1 MIERDISSILLDAA
15 RQFPAV
21 TLTGPRQSGKTTLCR
36 ALFAKL
42 PYVNLEFPDVRASA
56 ESDPRGFLDRF
67 SDGAV
72 IDEVQHFPD
81 LLSYIQPL
89 IDLDPRPGRWI
100 ITGSHNVSLLES
112 VRQSLAGRTAVHELL
127 PLTRNEILRFG
138 GPPLNLSES
147 ILTGGYPRVFDQ
159 SIEPTDWY
167 RSYVST
173 YLERDVGAIRS
184 IADLSE
190 FRRFVQMCA
199 GRTAQ
204 LLNFSSLANDVG
216 ISQPT
221 AKAWF
226 GLLEIAYI
234 AFAVP
239 AYHANIR
246 KRLVKMPK
254 LHFVDTGLLCFL
266 LGIRTVD
273 QLRAHPLIGSLFE
286 TWVASEICK
295 HRTNDAA
302 VAGVWHYRDRSGAE
316 ADLIVED
323 PDRLALVECKSAAT
337 LPKKSVGGVKRVAGH
352 LSSLSTP
359 LESNIVYGGLDAS
372 RIRDVGVSSWT
383 RLRRIS
389 LGKRAN
395 AVTVTFDDSPAPEI
409 NVYAFF
415 PNSTFKS
422 AITDD
427 KGLAHLRLHDSEQL
441 MTVYVAAE
449 GFESKVVHDWIPSE
463 RPLTVR
469 LDRLSRGGS
478 SVFELG
484 TGHIPGISGRLNP
497 ILDTLGRTY
506 LYADNISI
514 GNGAPQPTP
523 FEIGDPIQLADA
535 DGNCAEVRIVG
546 MIGRAALVEYR
557 QK

>member
-1 MIERDISSILLDAA
+1 MIERDISPILLDAA
-15 RQFPAV
+15 RQFPVV
-21 TLTGPRQSGKTTLCR
+21 TLTGPRQSGKTTLCK

-42 PYVNLEFPDVRASA
+42 PYVNLEFPDVRAA
-56 ESDPRGFLDRF
+56 AASDPRGFLDRY

-72 IDEVQHFPD
+72 IDEVQHFPE

-89 IDLDPRPGRWI
+89 VDLDPRPGRWI
-100 ITGSHNVSLLES
+100 ITGSHNVSLLGS
-112 VRQSLAGRTAVHELL
+112 VQQSFAGRTAVHELL
-127 PLTRNEILRFG
+127 PLTQNEILRFG
-138 GPPLNLSES
+138 DPPRNLFEL

-159 SIEPTDWY
+159 LITPTDWY

-173 YLERDVGAIRS
+173 YLERDVGAIRN

-190 FRRFVQMCA
+190 FRRFVRMCA

-234 AFAVP
+234 AFALP

-254 LHFVDTGLLCFL
+254 LHFLDTGLICFL

-273 QLRAHPLIGSLFE
+273 QLREHPLVGSLFE
-286 TWVASEICK
+286 TWVASEIYK
-295 HRTNDAA
+295 HRTNNAV

-316 ADLIVED
+316 ADLVIED

-352 LSSLSTP
+352 LSSLSIP
-359 LESNIVYGGLDAS
+359 IESSIVYGGMEAS
-372 RIRDVGVSSWT
+372 RLGNVGVYSWT

-389 LGKRAN
+389 LGERAN
-395 AVTVTFDDSPAPEI
+395 SVTVLFDDTPVPGI
-409 NVYAFF
+409 NVVAFF
-415 PNSTFKS
+415 PNTTFKS
-422 AITDD
+422 AITDG
-427 KGLAHLRLHDSEQL
+427 KGKAHLRLHDSEEL
-441 MTVYVAAE
+441 TTVYVAAE
-449 GFESKVVHDWIPSE
+449 GFEPKVVNDWIPSKC
-463 RPLTVR
+463 PLTVR
-469 LDRLSRGGS
+469 LDQLSRGGS
-478 SVFELG
+478 TVFELG
-484 TGHIPGISGRLNP
+484 TGQIPGINGRLNP
-497 ILDTLGRTY
+497 TLDTLGRTH
-506 LYADNISI
+506 LYADNIAI

-523 FEIGDPIQLADA
+523 FEIGVPVQLADA
-535 DGNCAEVRIVG
+535 DGNRAVIRIAG

-557 QK
+557 HQ